1 MATSRGDEIT
11 AGSKLLAC
19 GGGVAV
25 EGEET
30 SSSNK
35 ASGIWTR
42 SRRAR
47 EGAEACALVCE
58 ETAGWIRRR
67 RRVIA
72 SVDLPEETVVWEI
85 LVRLPAKS
93 LLRCRAVCRSWYT
106 LTSAPNFLVAHHKH
120 QPSLPLIQFSR
131 MKDGYVVWGRP
142 LLHIATLLNAC
153 DLRRRRRHPV
163 FCLRFPRE
171 RYDRDPVLDIRFDAS
186 CDGLLVLSSRDGCFY
201 ICNPATRECALLP
214 GLTGSCGVA
223 ALYLHRALV
232 RRVPRSLLEEE
243 LAVGSQCSVLRPD
256 GGLARAQMH
265 RIAHGLVVNG
275 EGYARRDVLLQ

>member
-1 MATSRGDEIT
+1 
-11 AGSKLLAC
+11 
-19 GGGVAV
+19 
-25 EGEET
+25 
-30 SSSNK
+30 
-35 ASGIWTR
+35 
-42 SRRAR
+42 
-47 EGAEACALVCE
+47 
-58 ETAGWIRRR
+58 
-67 RRVIA
+67 VIA

-93 LLRCRAVCRSWYT
+93 LLRCLAVCRSWYT

-153 DLRRRRRHPV
+153 DLRRRRRRPV
-163 FCLRFPRE
+163 AFLRFPRE

-186 CDGLLVLSSRDGCFY
+186 CGGLLVLSSRDGCFY